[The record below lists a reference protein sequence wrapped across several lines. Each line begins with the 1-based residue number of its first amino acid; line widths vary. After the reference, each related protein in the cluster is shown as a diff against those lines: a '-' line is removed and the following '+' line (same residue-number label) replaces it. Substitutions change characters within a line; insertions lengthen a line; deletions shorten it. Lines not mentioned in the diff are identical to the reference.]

1 MIKISIIIRTL
12 NESRY
17 LDELLT
23 SIHDQKI
30 DELGYEIIIV
40 DSGSTDKTLEIA
52 QNHRCQIINISRKE
66 FSYGR
71 SLNLGCETAKGEFLV
86 IISGH
91 CVPENSNWL
100 LNLINPLINDE
111 AQYSYGRQLGGDQ
124 SQFSEK
130 RIFEKYFPDSNVNN
144 QKEYFCNN
152 ANSAISYK
160 SWSEYRFDEDLTGL
174 EDIDLAKRL
183 IENNKKVSYVSKA
196 AVYHYHNENWQ
207 QIKLRFEREALALQ
221 KILPNIS
228 INFFDVVRYFTVS
241 VLKDWTSALN
251 KGVLFKEFLNIILYR
266 WYQYNGVFKG
276 SNNHRIL
283 SDLEKEKYFY
293 PD

>member
-1 MIKISIIIRTL
+1 MVKISIIIRTL

-17 LDELLT
+17 LDLLLS
-23 SIHDQKI
+23 SIRDQKI
-30 DELGYEIIIV
+30 NDLGCEIIIV

-52 QNHRCQIINISRKE
+52 QNHRCKIVHISKKE

-71 SLNLGCETAKGEFLV
+71 SLNLGCEAANGEFLV

-91 CVPENSNWL
+91 CVPENSDWL
-100 LNLINPLINDE
+100 LNLIKPLINDQ
-111 AQYSYGRQLGGDQ
+111 AQYSYGRQLGDDQ

-130 RIFEKYFPDSNVNN
+130 RIFEKYFPDSIIDN

-160 SWSEYRFDEDLTGL
+160 LWSEYRFDEDLTGL
-174 EDIDLAKRL
+174 EDIDLAKRV
-183 IENNKKVSYVSKA
+183 IENNKKVSYVPKA

-207 QIKLRFEREALALQ
+207 QIQLRFEREALALQ
-221 KILPNIS
+221 KIMPNIS
-228 INFFDVVRYFTVS
+228 INFFDVMRYFIIS
-241 VLKDWTSALN
+241 VLKDCSSALY
-251 KGVLFKEFLNIILYR
+251 KGVLLNEFLNIVFYR
-266 WYQYNGVFKG
+266 WHQYKGVFKG